1 MTSRFLM
8 VRGLGCR
15 AARAVVASIALTM
28 TACSGSPGGAQSG
41 VAGGSADLIITNGR
55 VYTADGQGTIAEALA
70 IQGNRI
76 THVGRADAIEARRG
90 PQTEVIDAH
99 GATVLPG
106 LIDSHVHFLMGAETL
121 DQMSLRN
128 VRTAADVQQRIR
140 EYVAANPGRSWIRG
154 WGYFSGITRQD
165 LDVATGE
172 TPALFIAGDGHSMLA
187 NTKALT
193 LAGIT
198 KTTPNPEGGEIVRD
212 RKTGEAT
219 GVLLETA
226 QALLSAV
233 LPAPTAAEQRRLI
246 AKGTEEAH
254 KAGVTTIVN
263 VGGSD
268 ELEAYD
274 GARAAGELKLRIHS
288 ALWLKQDNA
297 DAALP
302 KTFAF
307 TEADADRFET
317 FRRKYAEDDLFRTG
331 IVKIM
336 LDGVIES
343 HTAAMLEPYTN
354 RPSTS
359 GHANYSQEELNR
371 VIAMMDRRGWQVMT
385 HALGDRAVRMA
396 LDAYEHANA
405 VNSAPA
411 RGRRHKIEHIE
422 SIDPVEVP
430 RFAKLGIIASLQP
443 SHAGGM
449 NNPKRTPT
457 RWANIG
463 YERSAWGFPW
473 KSIRDAGGR
482 LAFGSDWPVAS
493 LNPGRG
499 MFVALH
505 RMPNPPIPD
514 QALTMG
520 EVIDA
525 YTRDGAYTI
534 FEDERRGR
542 LAPGTLADVV
552 VLASDVFARPAESA
566 GDLVVDTT
574 IFDGKV
580 VYRRAPMATD
590 AAR

>member
-1 MTSRFLM
+1 M
-8 VRGLGCR
+8 
-15 AARAVVASIALTM
+15 AVGIAVAMA
-28 TACSGSPGGAQSG
+28 ACSGTPDGAR
-41 VAGGSADLIITNGR
+41 AGGGADLIITNGR
-55 VYTADGQGTIAEALA
+55 VHTQDGLGTVAEALA
-70 IQGNRI
+70 ITGNRI
-76 THVGRADAIEARRG
+76 THVGQAADVVGWRG
-90 PQTEVIDAH
+90 PQTEIVDAH

-128 VRTAADVQQRIR
+128 VRTPAEVQQRIR

-165 LDVATGE
+165 LDVATGD
-172 TPALFIAGDGHSMLA
+172 TPALFIAGDGHSMLG
-187 NTKALT
+187 NTKALA

-212 RKTGEAT
+212 AKTGDAT

-226 QALLSAV
+226 QALMSAV

-246 AKGTEEAH
+246 ATGTEEAH
-254 KAGVTTIVN
+254 KAGITSIVN

-268 ELEAYD
+268 ELQAYD
-274 GARAAGELKLRIHS
+274 GARAAGELRLRIHS
-288 ALWLKQDNA
+288 ALWLKQDSA
-297 DAALP
+297 DPALP
-302 KTFAF
+302 MTFAF
-307 TEADADRFET
+307 TEADADRFDAL
-317 FRRKYAEDDLFRTG
+317 RGQYAEDDLFRTG

-343 HTAAMLEPYTN
+343 HTAAMLEPYSN

-359 GHANYSQEELNR
+359 GHANYTQEELNR
-371 VIAMMDRRGWQVMT
+371 VIALMDRRGWQVMT

-396 LDAYEHANA
+396 LDAYEHTIA
-405 VNSAPA
+405 VNPAPA

-422 SIDPVEVP
+422 TIDPAEVP
-430 RFAKLGIIASLQP
+430 RFAKLGVIASLQP

-449 NNPKRTPT
+449 NNPTRTPT
-457 RWANIG
+457 RWGNIG

-534 FEDERRGR
+534 YEDERRGTI
-542 LAPGTLADVV
+542 APGRLADVV
-552 VLASDVFARPAESA
+552 VLASDVFAQPEESA

-574 IFDGKV
+574 IFDGTV
-580 VYRRAPMATD
+580 VYRRAAATTD
-590 AAR
+590 ASR